1 MRHTIGVGKRQ
12 KGARMSK
19 QTKNSGGL
27 LVCGACAVIA
37 DSARV
42 EPTSIDMLFDGIK
55 HITSKI
61 FNRA

>member
-1 MRHTIGVGKRQ
+1 
-12 KGARMSK
+12 MSK